1 MIRNKRLLYIPGC
14 INLFTLRITWIVQNM

>member
-14 INLFTLRITWIVQNM
+14 INSYTLRIAWIVQNM